1 MKTANILSINGGGI
15 RGLIALQQL
24 VELEKI
30 IDVPLYKHFDYI
42 AGTSTGG
49 IIAVFLSIGYTPT
62 ELLDIYLE
70 HGNKIFDKRF
80 LRFGLLRAKYND
92 KYFNDIIDSFAKGNT
107 LKDCKTS
114 IVIPAYNASK
124 KELKLF
130 KSDKALYDDKYNYS
144 LFNVVRSTAS
154 APSYFKPIVIDNNYY
169 IDGGLVVNNPV
180 MMVFLEALKEGFTS
194 FNILSFSTGSTE
206 QPLSKSVADGGAIN
220 WAKESVDI
228 LLTEMD
234 ETTHYTMTQ
243 LFDLFPVLNKKRL
256 GMYIRCESYIEKSSG
271 KIDDASKENIYRMTL
286 DGLLSASRN
295 KDKMQTYYLNSI
307 KNEKN

>member
-30 IDVPLYKHFDYI
+30 IPTPLYKHFDYI

-70 HGNKIFDKRF
+70 HGDKIFDKRF
-80 LRFGLLRAKYND
+80 LRFGLLRAKYKD
-92 KYFNDIIDSFAKGNT
+92 DYFNKVINDFAKGNS
-107 LKDCKTS
+107 LIDCKTS
-114 IVIPAYNASK
+114 IIIPAYNASRK
-124 KELKLF
+124 KLKLF
-130 KSDKALYDDKYNYS
+130 KSTKAKEDIKNNES

-154 APSYFKPIVIDNNYY
+154 APSYFKPLVIGDDYY

-180 MMVFLEALKEGFTS
+180 MMVFIEALKEGCEK
-194 FNILSFSTGSTE
+194 FNILSFSTGVIE
-206 QPLSKSVADGGAIN
+206 KPLSKSIAKGGMLK
-220 WAKESVDI
+220 WAEESVNI

-234 ETTHYTMTQ
+234 QTTDYIMEQ
-243 LFDLFPVLNKKRL
+243 MFSLLPNIAGKRL
-256 GMYIRCESYIEKSSG
+256 GMYVRCESYIEKSSG
-271 KIDDASKENIYRMTL
+271 KIDDASKENIYKMTL
-286 DGLLSASRN
+286 DGLASAAKN
-295 KDKMQTYYLNSI
+295 KDKMNTYYYNSI
-307 KNEKN
+307 K